1 MSTKLRGDI
10 AEQAAILQAL
20 KRGWGVLTPI
30 GDRLSYDLVFDV
42 GGALIKIQSKCA
54 WLDGPSGNYVVD
66 NHRTKTNRRLMVRDV
81 YALEDFD
88 FALVYIEDLDVFYVI
103 PCDVFISFGS
113 EIHLVEVE
121 KRQRRPRSA
130 DYRGA
135 WELLTQWA
143 ARRETYVRSP
153 HKFGEAAGGVIP
165 SEALEDDESER
176 ERVET

>member
-1 MSTKLRGDI
+1 MSTKLKGDI

-42 GGALIKIQSKCA
+42 GGALIKIQSKYA
-54 WLDGPSGNYVVD
+54 WFDVSSGNYIVD
-66 NHRTKTNRRLMVRDV
+66 IRRTKTNRRVMVRDV
-81 YALEDFD
+81 YTLEDFD
-88 FALVYIEDLDVFYVI
+88 FALLYIENLDVFYVF

-113 EIHLVEVE
+113 EIHMVEVE

-130 DYRGA
+130 DYRDA

-143 ARRETYVRSP
+143 ARRETCMRSP

-165 SEALEDDESER
+165 SEALEDE
-176 ERVET
+176 